1 MIYSKLIG
9 VPRHLNV
16 DYIKEALMKIEDVH
30 SVEDL
35 NVWSLTSG
43 KPTAIVHIQ
52 LSMSPTVNAGVGGL
66 LSLELKSV
74 LILSRKTFLLERFVL
89 REVWALQK
97 ASCRSV
103 LIAEQ

>member
-1 MIYSKLIG
+1 MIYSGLIG

-52 LSMSPTVNAGVGGL
+52 LSMLLRVNAGVGGL
-66 LSLELKSV
+66 LSWELNICIIIK
-74 LILSRKTFLLERFVL
+74 
-89 REVWALQK
+89 
-97 ASCRSV
+97 
-103 LIAEQ
+103 